1 MGELLAFV
9 QEVPRKGLLSS
20 RTLGDVSVS
29 GMATRQAKRLA
40 DERKVSHVYDR
51 NANRN
56 SISTKLRAAA
66 CARES
71 IRSLLPE
78 GR

>member
-1 MGELLAFV
+1 M
-9 QEVPRKGLLSS
+9 GLLSF
-20 RTLGDVSVS
+20 RRLIDPRVSES
-29 GMATRQAKRLA
+29 ATGQAKRLA

-56 SISTKLRAAA
+56 SISISLRAAA
-66 CARES
+66 CARVS
-71 IRSLLPE
+71 IRSLLLE

>member
-1 MGELLAFV
+1 M
-9 QEVPRKGLLSS
+9 GLLSFRPLIDL
-20 RTLGDVSVS
+20 RTQRTSN
-29 GMATRQAKRLA
+29 RQAKRLA

-56 SISTKLRAAA
+56 SISTSLRAAA
-66 CARES
+66 CARVS
-71 IRSLLPE
+71 IRSLLLE

>member
-1 MGELLAFV
+1 M
-9 QEVPRKGLLSS
+9 GLLSFRPLIDLRS
-20 RTLGDVSVS
+20 
-29 GMATRQAKRLA
+29 AKEAPRQAKRLA

-66 CARES
+66 CARET